1 MMKETLLMLRTLTQ
15 GPGPLKRR
23 IAAQGL
29 LLEQEWHLTKIATH
43 QLRETTIARLTS
55 PLALGVS
62 CAAGFCAGSLSPHS
76 LKAAPYFRFALRQA
90 AWPLIFAGFHKLQ
103 EKFSGHA
110 DEIAN
115 DEVDGDSA
123 S

>member
-1 MMKETLLMLRTLTQ
+1 MKETLLMLRTLAQ

-23 IAAQGL
+23 VAAQGL
-29 LLEQEWHLTKIATH
+29 LLKQEWRLTQIATH
-43 QLRETTIARLTS
+43 QLHETVVARLTS

-90 AWPLIFAGFHKLQ
+90 AWPLIFAGIHKLQ
-103 EKFSGHA
+103 EQFSSHF
-110 DEIAN
+110 DETAN
-115 DEVDGDSA
+115 EEVDGDSA
-123 S
+123 P